1 MTMSA
6 MPTILLVDDEE
17 RFAKSLQTILKH
29 YEYRCTIALS
39 GVEAIRLLKEESFD
53 LALLDVGLPDMQGFD
68 ILDFISSSQAKTTS
82 IMLTGISTVE
92 TAVQAMKHGAYDF
105 LNKPV
110 NHELLIKG
118 LDKAFQHHKLKSE
131 LAASEK
137 RFKVLAEA
145 SYEGIV
151 VHQNGKL
158 IDANNQFFALV
169 GYTKEELSV
178 GIFFEKLLNPYSL
191 EVVRLN
197 IESSLFG
204 RYEVS
209 AIKKDGTVFPLEIKS
224 KPIKYLEHS
233 ARICVIRDLT
243 DRVRAEEERLE
254 LQKKLAKANK
264 LKALGLMAGAVA
276 HDLNNILAGIV
287 SYPELLLL
295 QMSSSDKLYAGVKRV
310 QEAGKRAAAVVAD
323 LVLLARGGTLS
334 ATVEKIND
342 ILLNHLGSI
351 EHYARLANFP
361 GVIIQTDF
369 QQNLH
374 NTRCSPQHINKVFLN
389 LIGNALEAVRE
400 NGLIRITTENCK
412 FTHPE
417 SLRQASKAGDDFIKI
432 TVADNGPGIPQQDMD
447 RIFDPFYTT
456 KKMGRS
462 GTGLGLSIVWNTIQ
476 QLNGWI
482 EVKDNHPGAIFE
494 VYLRATTEK
503 VGSNAEEEILR
514 PVKGHG
520 EQILLVD
527 DEPEQIETMENLL
540 VNLGY
545 TTFSVASGEEG
556 IAFLQ
561 SKEVDLVVLDMIM
574 GAGLNGRETYE
585 KILQIRPDQKAIIL
599 SGYSESEELLK
610 AKALGVSFCLEK
622 PVTMSLL
629 SVVIRQAL
637 CRK

>member
-1 MTMSA
+1 MSA

>member
-1 MTMSA
+1 